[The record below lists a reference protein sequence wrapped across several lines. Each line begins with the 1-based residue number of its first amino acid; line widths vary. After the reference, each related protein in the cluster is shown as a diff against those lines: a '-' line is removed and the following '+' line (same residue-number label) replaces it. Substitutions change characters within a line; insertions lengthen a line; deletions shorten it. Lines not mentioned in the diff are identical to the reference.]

1 MGPEWIK
8 IPAYP
13 FKSKMYTREICLVWA
28 RLSLYS
34 IVLYVEEGEDEE
46 AFQALKK
53 VNRDFVDSKS
63 LHQVD
68 FWKEI
73 L

>member
-1 MGPEWIK
+1 
-8 IPAYP
+8 
-13 FKSKMYTREICLVWA
+13 LVWA

-53 VNRDFVDSKS
+53 VDRDFVDSKS